1 MTVDCTYGLNPQQA
15 EAVINTEGP
24 MLIMAGAGSG
34 KTKVLTCRVAN
45 LLQKGVRPYRI
56 LAITFTNKAAAEM
69 RERVNNMSGPAA
81 KDVWLF
87 TFHAFCARFLR
98 MEIDKLPGYNKNF
111 AIYDTDDT
119 KKLIKGILK
128 ELNIDDNRFSP
139 NKILNKISEAKNK
152 LIDAEHFSQ
161 SIDSVDFND
170 KKVAEVYE
178 RYQTQLK
185 LNNALDFDDLLMLS
199 IKLLQEN
206 KEVREKY
213 QDSFDY
219 LLVDEYQ
226 DTNHAQYLL
235 TKFLAAKHRNICV
248 VGDADQ
254 SIYGWRG
261 ADIQNILDFEKDYP
275 DAKVIKLEQNYRS
288 TQIILD
294 AANAVI
300 ENNTGR
306 KPKNLWTENKSG
318 ADIIYFQAVDERD
331 EARFVIEQLQN
342 LQRTENKKLGDMA
355 ILYRT
360 NTQSRIFEEML
371 IKSGISYN
379 MVGGLKFY
387 ERKEIKDIIAYLR
400 VIFNPADSLS
410 LLRIINVPKRGIG
423 DASLAKIQAHA
434 AANNVSLFEAVSNAA
449 AIDGLSSRFVS
460 KLDDLAGIIF
470 ELMNLAN
477 EAPVE
482 DLIDRVLRDTGYLEE
497 LENERTPQAQSRI
510 DNLHELI
517 SVAQEFAASEEENN
531 LENFLAHVAL
541 VSDID
546 DTELGEDAITLMT
559 LHSSK
564 GLEFSVVFLVG
575 MEEGLFP
582 HARTL
587 MDETEI
593 EEERRLCYVGIT
605 RAKEK
610 LFLSSTKMRTIYG
623 NTVTYPPSRFLQE
636 IPARLVKTIKRQERF
651 SALENFKQ
659 VSEKYSARPQKPAS
673 TFNPH
678 SFMPQKPAAAA
689 GGTGTRFNTGDRVS
703 HSKWGE
709 GMVVSVKDSPD
720 GQEVKVAFAG
730 AGVRSLITGY
740 ALLKKSQHLS
750 GGHYGFRTCA
760 STGRSAETAQGN
772 TPSRIFILCTGCA
785 GDYRRRI

>member
-69 RERVNNMSGPAA
+69 RERVNNMSGPDA

-98 MEIDKLPGYNKNF
+98 MEIDKLPGYGGNF
-111 AIYDTDDT
+111 AIYDTADSQN
-119 KKLIKGILK
+119 LIKQILK
-128 ELNIDDNRFSP
+128 EMNLDDKRFQPSG
-139 NKILNKISEAKNK
+139 ILSRISNAKNA
-152 LIDAEHFSQ
+152 LQDAAAFARQ
-161 SIDSVDFND
+161 AGDFYEQ
-170 KKVAEVYE
+170 KVADIYSRYE
-178 RYQTQLK
+178 QKLQ

-213 QDSFDY
+213 QDRFDY

-423 DASLAKIQAHA
+423 DASLAKIQAYA

-470 ELMNLAN
+470 ELMNLAS

-564 GLEFSVVFLVG
+564 GLEFPVVFLVG

-730 AGVRSLITGY
+730 AGVRSLLTKY
-740 ALLKKSQHLS
+740 AVLKKL
-750 GGHYGFRTCA
+750 
-760 STGRSAETAQGN
+760 
-772 TPSRIFILCTGCA
+772 
-785 GDYRRRI
+785 

>member
-98 MEIDKLPGYNKNF
+98 MEIDKLPGYGGNF
-111 AIYDTDDT
+111 AIYDTADSQN
-119 KKLIKGILK
+119 LIKQILK
-128 ELNIDDNRFSP
+128 EMNLDDKRFQPSG
-139 NKILNKISEAKNK
+139 ILSRISNAKNA
-152 LIDAEHFSQ
+152 LQDAAAFARQ
-161 SIDSVDFND
+161 AGDFYEQ
-170 KKVAEVYE
+170 KVADIYSRYE
-178 RYQTQLK
+178 QKLQ

-213 QDSFDY
+213 QDRFDY

-423 DASLAKIQAHA
+423 DASLAKIQAYA

-470 ELMNLAN
+470 ELMNLAS

-517 SVAQEFAASEEENN
+517 RVAQEFAASEEENN

-564 GLEFSVVFLVG
+564 GLEFPVVFLVG

-730 AGVRSLITGY
+730 AGVRSLLTKY
-740 ALLKKSQHLS
+740 AVLKKL
-750 GGHYGFRTCA
+750 
-760 STGRSAETAQGN
+760 
-772 TPSRIFILCTGCA
+772 
-785 GDYRRRI
+785 

>member
-98 MEIDKLPGYNKNF
+98 MEIDKLPGYGGNF
-111 AIYDTDDT
+111 AIYDTADSQN
-119 KKLIKGILK
+119 LIKQILK
-128 ELNIDDNRFSP
+128 EMNLDDKRFQPSG
-139 NKILNKISEAKNK
+139 ILSRISNAKNA
-152 LIDAEHFSQ
+152 LQDAAAFVRQ
-161 SIDSVDFND
+161 AGDFYEQ
-170 KKVAEVYE
+170 KVADIYSRYE
-178 RYQTQLK
+178 QKLQ

-213 QDSFDY
+213 QDRFDY

-423 DASLAKIQAHA
+423 DASLAKIQAYA

-470 ELMNLAN
+470 ELMNLAS

-564 GLEFSVVFLVG
+564 GLEFPVVFLVG

-730 AGVRSLITGY
+730 AGVRSLLTKY
-740 ALLKKSQHLS
+740 AVLKKL
-750 GGHYGFRTCA
+750 
-760 STGRSAETAQGN
+760 
-772 TPSRIFILCTGCA
+772 
-785 GDYRRRI
+785 

>member
-98 MEIDKLPGYNKNF
+98 MEIDKLPGYGGNF
-111 AIYDTDDT
+111 AIYDTADSQN
-119 KKLIKGILK
+119 LIKQILK
-128 ELNIDDNRFSP
+128 EMNLDDKRFQPSG
-139 NKILNKISEAKNK
+139 ILSRISNAKNA
-152 LIDAEHFSQ
+152 LQDAAAFARQ
-161 SIDSVDFND
+161 AGDFYEQ
-170 KKVAEVYE
+170 KVADIYSRYE
-178 RYQTQLK
+178 QKLQ

-213 QDSFDY
+213 QDRFDY

-423 DASLAKIQAHA
+423 DASLAKIQAYA

-470 ELMNLAN
+470 ELMNLAS

-564 GLEFSVVFLVG
+564 GLEFPVVFLVG

-689 GGTGTRFNTGDRVS
+689 GGTGTHFNTGDRVS

-730 AGVRSLITGY
+730 AGVRSLLTKY
-740 ALLKKSQHLS
+740 AVLKKL
-750 GGHYGFRTCA
+750 
-760 STGRSAETAQGN
+760 
-772 TPSRIFILCTGCA
+772 
-785 GDYRRRI
+785 

>member
-98 MEIDKLPGYNKNF
+98 MEIDKLPGYGGNF
-111 AIYDTDDT
+111 AIYDTADSQN
-119 KKLIKGILK
+119 LIKQILK
-128 ELNIDDNRFSP
+128 EMNLDDKRFQPSG
-139 NKILNKISEAKNK
+139 ILSRISNAKNA
-152 LIDAEHFSQ
+152 LQDAAAFARQ
-161 SIDSVDFND
+161 AGDFYEQ
-170 KKVAEVYE
+170 KVADIYSRYE
-178 RYQTQLK
+178 QKMQ

-213 QDSFDY
+213 QDRFDY

-423 DASLAKIQAHA
+423 DASLAKIQAYA

-564 GLEFSVVFLVG
+564 GLEFPVVFLVG

-730 AGVRSLITGY
+730 AGVRSLLTKY
-740 ALLKKSQHLS
+740 AVLKKL
-750 GGHYGFRTCA
+750 
-760 STGRSAETAQGN
+760 
-772 TPSRIFILCTGCA
+772 
-785 GDYRRRI
+785 

>member
-24 MLIMAGAGSG
+24 ILIMAGAGSG

-98 MEIDKLPGYNKNF
+98 MEIDKLPGYGGNF
-111 AIYDTDDT
+111 AIYDTADSQN
-119 KKLIKGILK
+119 LIKQILK
-128 ELNIDDNRFSP
+128 EMNLDDKRFQPSG
-139 NKILNKISEAKNK
+139 ILSRISNAKNA
-152 LIDAEHFSQ
+152 LQDAAAFARQ
-161 SIDSVDFND
+161 AGDFYEQ
-170 KKVAEVYE
+170 KVADIYSRYE
-178 RYQTQLK
+178 QKLQ

-213 QDSFDY
+213 QDRFDY

-423 DASLAKIQAHA
+423 DASLAKIQAYA

-470 ELMNLAN
+470 ELMNLAS

-564 GLEFSVVFLVG
+564 GLEFPVVFLVG

-730 AGVRSLITGY
+730 AGVRSLLTKY
-740 ALLKKSQHLS
+740 AVLKKL
-750 GGHYGFRTCA
+750 
-760 STGRSAETAQGN
+760 
-772 TPSRIFILCTGCA
+772 
-785 GDYRRRI
+785 

>member
-98 MEIDKLPGYNKNF
+98 MEIDKLPGYGGNF
-111 AIYDTDDT
+111 AIYDTADSQN
-119 KKLIKGILK
+119 LIKQILK
-128 ELNIDDNRFSP
+128 EMNLDDKRFQPSG
-139 NKILNKISEAKNK
+139 ILSRISNAKNA
-152 LIDAEHFSQ
+152 LQDAAAFARQ
-161 SIDSVDFND
+161 AGDFYEQ
-170 KKVAEVYE
+170 KVADIYSRYE
-178 RYQTQLK
+178 QKLQ

-206 KEVREKY
+206 QEVREKY
-213 QDSFDY
+213 QDRFDY

-423 DASLAKIQAHA
+423 DASLAKIQAYA

-564 GLEFSVVFLVG
+564 GLEFPVVFLVG

-659 VSEKYSARPQKPAS
+659 VSEKYSTRPQKPAS

-730 AGVRSLITGY
+730 AGVRSLLTKY
-740 ALLKKSQHLS
+740 AVLKKL
-750 GGHYGFRTCA
+750 
-760 STGRSAETAQGN
+760 
-772 TPSRIFILCTGCA
+772 
-785 GDYRRRI
+785 

>member
-98 MEIDKLPGYNKNF
+98 MEIDKLPGYGGNF
-111 AIYDTDDT
+111 AIYDTADSQN
-119 KKLIKGILK
+119 LIKQILK
-128 ELNIDDNRFSP
+128 EMNLDDKRFQPSG
-139 NKILNKISEAKNK
+139 ILSRISNAKNA
-152 LIDAEHFSQ
+152 LQDAAAFARQ
-161 SIDSVDFND
+161 AGDFYEQ
-170 KKVAEVYE
+170 KVADIYSRYE
-178 RYQTQLK
+178 QKLQ

-213 QDSFDY
+213 QDRFDY

-275 DAKVIKLEQNYRS
+275 DAKVIKQEQNYRS

-423 DASLAKIQAHA
+423 DASLAKIQAYA

-564 GLEFSVVFLVG
+564 GLEFPVVFLVG

-703 HSKWGE
+703 HNRWGE

-730 AGVRSLITGY
+730 AGVRSLLTKY
-740 ALLKKSQHLS
+740 AVLKKL
-750 GGHYGFRTCA
+750 
-760 STGRSAETAQGN
+760 
-772 TPSRIFILCTGCA
+772 
-785 GDYRRRI
+785 

>member
-98 MEIDKLPGYNKNF
+98 MEIDKLPGYSGNF
-111 AIYDTDDT
+111 AIYDTADSQN
-119 KKLIKGILK
+119 LIKQILK
-128 ELNIDDNRFSP
+128 EMNLDDKRFQPSG
-139 NKILNKISEAKNK
+139 ILSRISNAKNALQDAAAFARQAGDFYEQK
-152 LIDAEHFSQ
+152 LADIYSR
-161 SIDSVDFND
+161 
-170 KKVAEVYE
+170 YE
-178 RYQTQLK
+178 QKLQ

-213 QDSFDY
+213 QDRFDY

-423 DASLAKIQAHA
+423 DASLAKIQAYA

-470 ELMNLAN
+470 ELMNLAS

-497 LENERTPQAQSRI
+497 LGNERTPQAQSRI

-564 GLEFSVVFLVG
+564 GLEFPVVFLVG

-636 IPARLVKTIKRQERF
+636 IPAHLVKTIKRQERF

-659 VSEKYSARPQKPAS
+659 VSEKYSTRPQKPAS

-730 AGVRSLITGY
+730 AGVRSLLTKY
-740 ALLKKSQHLS
+740 AVLKKL
-750 GGHYGFRTCA
+750 
-760 STGRSAETAQGN
+760 
-772 TPSRIFILCTGCA
+772 
-785 GDYRRRI
+785 

>member
-98 MEIDKLPGYNKNF
+98 MEIDKLPGYGGNF
-111 AIYDTDDT
+111 AIYDTADSQN
-119 KKLIKGILK
+119 LIKQILK
-128 ELNIDDNRFSP
+128 EMNLDDKRFQPSG
-139 NKILNKISEAKNK
+139 ILSRISNAKNA
-152 LIDAEHFSQ
+152 LQDAAAFARQ
-161 SIDSVDFND
+161 AGDFYEQ
-170 KKVAEVYE
+170 KVADIYSRYE
-178 RYQTQLK
+178 QKLQ

-213 QDSFDY
+213 QDRFDY

-261 ADIQNILDFEKDYP
+261 ADIQNILDFENDYP

-423 DASLAKIQAHA
+423 DASLAKIQAYA

-564 GLEFSVVFLVG
+564 GLEFPVVFLVG

-730 AGVRSLITGY
+730 AGVRSLLTKY
-740 ALLKKSQHLS
+740 AVLKKL
-750 GGHYGFRTCA
+750 
-760 STGRSAETAQGN
+760 
-772 TPSRIFILCTGCA
+772 
-785 GDYRRRI
+785 

>member
-98 MEIDKLPGYNKNF
+98 MEIDKLPGYGGNF
-111 AIYDTDDT
+111 AIYDTADSQN
-119 KKLIKGILK
+119 LIKQILK
-128 ELNIDDNRFSP
+128 EMNLDDKRFQPSG
-139 NKILNKISEAKNK
+139 ILSRISNAKNA
-152 LIDAEHFSQ
+152 LQDAAAFARQ
-161 SIDSVDFND
+161 AGDFYEQ
-170 KKVAEVYE
+170 KVADIYSRYE
-178 RYQTQLK
+178 QKLQ

-213 QDSFDY
+213 QDRFDY

-275 DAKVIKLEQNYRS
+275 NAKVIKLEQNYRS

-300 ENNTGR
+300 ENNTDR

-423 DASLAKIQAHA
+423 DASLAKIQAYA

-470 ELMNLAN
+470 ELMNLAS

-564 GLEFSVVFLVG
+564 GLEFPVVFLVG

-730 AGVRSLITGY
+730 AGVRSLLTKY
-740 ALLKKSQHLS
+740 AVLKKL
-750 GGHYGFRTCA
+750 
-760 STGRSAETAQGN
+760 
-772 TPSRIFILCTGCA
+772 
-785 GDYRRRI
+785 

>member
-98 MEIDKLPGYNKNF
+98 MEIDKLPGYGGNF
-111 AIYDTDDT
+111 AIYDTADSQN
-119 KKLIKGILK
+119 LIKQILK
-128 ELNIDDNRFSP
+128 EMNLDDKRFQPSG
-139 NKILNKISEAKNK
+139 ILSRISNAKNA
-152 LIDAEHFSQ
+152 LQDAAAFARQ
-161 SIDSVDFND
+161 AGDFYEQ
-170 KKVAEVYE
+170 KVADIYSRYE
-178 RYQTQLK
+178 QKLQ

-199 IKLLQEN
+199 IKLLQEK

-213 QDSFDY
+213 QDRFDY

-423 DASLAKIQAHA
+423 DASLAKIQAYA

-470 ELMNLAN
+470 ELMNLAS

-564 GLEFSVVFLVG
+564 GLEFPVVFLVG

-678 SFMPQKPAAAA
+678 SFMPQKPAAVA

-730 AGVRSLITGY
+730 AGVRSLLTKY
-740 ALLKKSQHLS
+740 AVLKKL
-750 GGHYGFRTCA
+750 
-760 STGRSAETAQGN
+760 
-772 TPSRIFILCTGCA
+772 
-785 GDYRRRI
+785 

>member
-98 MEIDKLPGYNKNF
+98 MEIDKLPGYGGNF
-111 AIYDTDDT
+111 AIYDTADSQN
-119 KKLIKGILK
+119 LIKQILK
-128 ELNIDDNRFSP
+128 EMNLDDKRFQPSG
-139 NKILNKISEAKNK
+139 ILSRISNAKNA
-152 LIDAEHFSQ
+152 LQDAAAFARQ
-161 SIDSVDFND
+161 AGDFYEQ
-170 KKVAEVYE
+170 KVADIYSRYE
-178 RYQTQLK
+178 QKLQ

-213 QDSFDY
+213 QDRFDY

-423 DASLAKIQAHA
+423 DASLAKIQAYA

-470 ELMNLAN
+470 ELMNLAS

-546 DTELGEDAITLMT
+546 DTELGEDVITLMT

-564 GLEFSVVFLVG
+564 GLEFPVVFLVG

-678 SFMPQKPAAAA
+678 SFMPQKLAAAA
-689 GGTGTRFNTGDRVS
+689 GGTAGMRFNTGDRVS

-730 AGVRSLITGY
+730 AGVRSLLTKY
-740 ALLKKSQHLS
+740 AVLKKL
-750 GGHYGFRTCA
+750 
-760 STGRSAETAQGN
+760 
-772 TPSRIFILCTGCA
+772 
-785 GDYRRRI
+785 

>member
-98 MEIDKLPGYNKNF
+98 MEIDKLPGYGGNF
-111 AIYDTDDT
+111 AIYDTADSQN
-119 KKLIKGILK
+119 LIKQILK
-128 ELNIDDNRFSP
+128 EMNLDDKRFQPSG
-139 NKILNKISEAKNK
+139 ILSRISNAKNA
-152 LIDAEHFSQ
+152 LQDAAAFARQ
-161 SIDSVDFND
+161 AGDFYEQ
-170 KKVAEVYE
+170 KVADIYSRYE
-178 RYQTQLK
+178 QKLQ

-213 QDSFDY
+213 QDRFDY

-423 DASLAKIQAHA
+423 NASLAKIQAYA

-564 GLEFSVVFLVG
+564 GLEFPVVFLVG

-730 AGVRSLITGY
+730 AGVRSLLTKY
-740 ALLKKSQHLS
+740 AVLKKL
-750 GGHYGFRTCA
+750 
-760 STGRSAETAQGN
+760 
-772 TPSRIFILCTGCA
+772 
-785 GDYRRRI
+785 

>member
-98 MEIDKLPGYNKNF
+98 MEIDKLPGYGGNF
-111 AIYDTDDT
+111 AIYDTADSQN
-119 KKLIKGILK
+119 LIKQILK
-128 ELNIDDNRFSP
+128 EMNLDDKRFQSSG
-139 NKILNKISEAKNK
+139 ILSRISNAKNA
-152 LIDAEHFSQ
+152 LQDAEAFARQ
-161 SIDSVDFND
+161 AGDFYEQ
-170 KKVAEVYE
+170 KVADIYSRYE
-178 RYQTQLK
+178 QKLQ

-213 QDSFDY
+213 QDRFDY

-423 DASLAKIQAHA
+423 DASLAKIQAYA

-564 GLEFSVVFLVG
+564 GLEFPVVFLVG

-582 HARTL
+582 HVRTL

-730 AGVRSLITGY
+730 AGVRSLLTKY
-740 ALLKKSQHLS
+740 AVLKKL
-750 GGHYGFRTCA
+750 
-760 STGRSAETAQGN
+760 
-772 TPSRIFILCTGCA
+772 
-785 GDYRRRI
+785 

>member
-45 LLQKGVRPYRI
+45 LLQNGVRPYRI

-98 MEIDKLPGYNKNF
+98 MEIDKLPGYGGNF
-111 AIYDTDDT
+111 AIYDTADSQN
-119 KKLIKGILK
+119 LIKQILK
-128 ELNIDDNRFSP
+128 EMNLDDKRFQPSG
-139 NKILNKISEAKNK
+139 ILSRISNAKNA
-152 LIDAEHFSQ
+152 LQDAAAFTRQ
-161 SIDSVDFND
+161 AGDFYEQ
-170 KKVAEVYE
+170 KVADIYSRYE
-178 RYQTQLK
+178 QKLQ

-213 QDSFDY
+213 QDRFDY

-379 MVGGLKFY
+379 MVGGFKFY

-423 DASLAKIQAHA
+423 DASLAKIQAYA

-482 DLIDRVLRDTGYLEE
+482 DLIDCVLRDTGYLEE

-564 GLEFSVVFLVG
+564 GLEFPVVFLVG

-730 AGVRSLITGY
+730 AGVRSLLTKY
-740 ALLKKSQHLS
+740 AVLKKL
-750 GGHYGFRTCA
+750 
-760 STGRSAETAQGN
+760 
-772 TPSRIFILCTGCA
+772 
-785 GDYRRRI
+785 

>member
-81 KDVWLF
+81 KDVWLC

-98 MEIDKLPGYNKNF
+98 MEIDKLPGYGGNF
-111 AIYDTDDT
+111 AIYDTADSQN
-119 KKLIKGILK
+119 LIKQILK
-128 ELNIDDNRFSP
+128 EMNLDDKRFQPSG
-139 NKILNKISEAKNK
+139 ILSRISNAKNA
-152 LIDAEHFSQ
+152 LQDAAAFARQ
-161 SIDSVDFND
+161 AGDFYEQ
-170 KKVAEVYE
+170 KVADIYSRYE
-178 RYQTQLK
+178 QKLQ

-213 QDSFDY
+213 QDRFDY

-423 DASLAKIQAHA
+423 DASLAKIQAYA

-564 GLEFSVVFLVG
+564 GLEFPVVFLVG

-659 VSEKYSARPQKPAS
+659 VSEKYSTRPQKPAS

-678 SFMPQKPAAAA
+678 SFMPQKPAGAA

-730 AGVRSLITGY
+730 AGVRSLLTKY
-740 ALLKKSQHLS
+740 AVLKKL
-750 GGHYGFRTCA
+750 
-760 STGRSAETAQGN
+760 
-772 TPSRIFILCTGCA
+772 
-785 GDYRRRI
+785 

>member
-98 MEIDKLPGYNKNF
+98 MEIDKLPGYGGNF
-111 AIYDTDDT
+111 AIYDTADSQN
-119 KKLIKGILK
+119 LIKQILK
-128 ELNIDDNRFSP
+128 EMNLDDKRFQPSG
-139 NKILNKISEAKNK
+139 ILSRISNAKNA
-152 LIDAEHFSQ
+152 LQDAAAFARQ
-161 SIDSVDFND
+161 AGDFYEQ
-170 KKVAEVYE
+170 KVADIYSRYE
-178 RYQTQLK
+178 QKLQ

-213 QDSFDY
+213 QDRFDY

-423 DASLAKIQAHA
+423 DASLAKIQAYA

-470 ELMNLAN
+470 ELMNLAS

-517 SVAQEFAASEEENN
+517 SVAQEFAAAEEENN

-564 GLEFSVVFLVG
+564 GLEFPVVFLVG

-703 HSKWGE
+703 HNRWGE

-730 AGVRSLITGY
+730 AGVRSLLTKY
-740 ALLKKSQHLS
+740 AVLKKL
-750 GGHYGFRTCA
+750 
-760 STGRSAETAQGN
+760 
-772 TPSRIFILCTGCA
+772 
-785 GDYRRRI
+785 

>member
-98 MEIDKLPGYNKNF
+98 MEIDKLPGYGGNF
-111 AIYDTDDT
+111 AIYDTADSQN
-119 KKLIKGILK
+119 LIKQILK
-128 ELNIDDNRFSP
+128 EMNLDDKRFQPSG
-139 NKILNKISEAKNK
+139 ILSRISNAKNA
-152 LIDAEHFSQ
+152 LQDAAAFARQ
-161 SIDSVDFND
+161 AGDFYEQ
-170 KKVAEVYE
+170 KVADVYS
-178 RYQTQLK
+178 RYEQKLQ

-213 QDSFDY
+213 QDRFDY

-226 DTNHAQYLL
+226 DTNHAQFLL

-423 DASLAKIQAHA
+423 DASLAKIQAYA

-470 ELMNLAN
+470 ELMNLAG

-564 GLEFSVVFLVG
+564 GLEFPVVFLVG

-730 AGVRSLITGY
+730 AGVRSLLTKY
-740 ALLKKSQHLS
+740 AVLKKL
-750 GGHYGFRTCA
+750 
-760 STGRSAETAQGN
+760 
-772 TPSRIFILCTGCA
+772 
-785 GDYRRRI
+785 

>member
-15 EAVINTEGP
+15 KAVINTEGP

-98 MEIDKLPGYNKNF
+98 MEIDKLPGYGGNF
-111 AIYDTDDT
+111 AIYDTADSQN
-119 KKLIKGILK
+119 LIKQILK
-128 ELNIDDNRFSP
+128 EMNLDDKRFQPSG
-139 NKILNKISEAKNK
+139 ILSRISNAKNA
-152 LIDAEHFSQ
+152 LQDAAAFARQ
-161 SIDSVDFND
+161 AGDFYEQ
-170 KKVAEVYE
+170 KVADIYSRYE
-178 RYQTQLK
+178 QKLQ

-213 QDSFDY
+213 QDRFDY

-306 KPKNLWTENKSG
+306 KPKNLWTENRNG

-423 DASLAKIQAHA
+423 DASLAKIQAYA

-470 ELMNLAN
+470 ELMNLAS

-564 GLEFSVVFLVG
+564 GLEFPVVFLVG

-659 VSEKYSARPQKPAS
+659 VNEKYSTRPQKPAS

-730 AGVRSLITGY
+730 AGVRSLLTKY
-740 ALLKKSQHLS
+740 AVLKKL
-750 GGHYGFRTCA
+750 
-760 STGRSAETAQGN
+760 
-772 TPSRIFILCTGCA
+772 
-785 GDYRRRI
+785 

>member
-98 MEIDKLPGYNKNF
+98 MEIDKLPGYGGNF
-111 AIYDTDDT
+111 AIYDTADSQN
-119 KKLIKGILK
+119 LIKQILK
-128 ELNIDDNRFSP
+128 EMNLDDKRFQPSG
-139 NKILNKISEAKNK
+139 ILSRISNAKNA
-152 LIDAEHFSQ
+152 LQDAAAFARQ
-161 SIDSVDFND
+161 AGDFYEQ
-170 KKVAEVYE
+170 KVADIYSRYE
-178 RYQTQLK
+178 QKLQ

-199 IKLLQEN
+199 IKLLLEN

-213 QDSFDY
+213 QDRFDY

-423 DASLAKIQAHA
+423 DASLAKIQAYA

-564 GLEFSVVFLVG
+564 GLEFPVVFLVG

-636 IPARLVKTIKRQERF
+636 IPAHLVKTIKRQERF

-730 AGVRSLITGY
+730 AGVRSLLTKY
-740 ALLKKSQHLS
+740 AVLKKL
-750 GGHYGFRTCA
+750 
-760 STGRSAETAQGN
+760 
-772 TPSRIFILCTGCA
+772 
-785 GDYRRRI
+785 

>member
-1 MTVDCTYGLNPQQA
+1 MTVDCTYGLNSQQA

-98 MEIDKLPGYNKNF
+98 MEIDKLPGYGGNF
-111 AIYDTDDT
+111 AIYDTADSQN
-119 KKLIKGILK
+119 LIKQILK
-128 ELNIDDNRFSP
+128 EMNLDDKRFQPSG
-139 NKILNKISEAKNK
+139 ILSRISNAKNA
-152 LIDAEHFSQ
+152 LQDAAAFARQ
-161 SIDSVDFND
+161 AGDFYEQ
-170 KKVAEVYE
+170 KVADIYSRYE
-178 RYQTQLK
+178 QKLQ

-213 QDSFDY
+213 QDRFDY

-423 DASLAKIQAHA
+423 DASLAKIQAYA
-434 AANNVSLFEAVSNAA
+434 AVNNVSLFEAVSNAA

-482 DLIDRVLRDTGYLEE
+482 DLIDRVLRNTGYLEE

-564 GLEFSVVFLVG
+564 GLEFPVVFLVG

-636 IPARLVKTIKRQERF
+636 IPGRLVKTIKRQERF

-678 SFMPQKPAAAA
+678 SFMLQKPAAAA

-730 AGVRSLITGY
+730 AGVRSLLTKY
-740 ALLKKSQHLS
+740 AVLKKL
-750 GGHYGFRTCA
+750 
-760 STGRSAETAQGN
+760 
-772 TPSRIFILCTGCA
+772 
-785 GDYRRRI
+785 

>member
-98 MEIDKLPGYNKNF
+98 MEIDKLPGYGGNF
-111 AIYDTDDT
+111 AIYDTADSQN
-119 KKLIKGILK
+119 LIKQILK
-128 ELNIDDNRFSP
+128 EMNLDDKRFQPSG
-139 NKILNKISEAKNK
+139 ILSRISNAKNA
-152 LIDAEHFSQ
+152 LQDAAAFARQ
-161 SIDSVDFND
+161 AGDFYEQ
-170 KKVAEVYE
+170 KVADIYSRYE
-178 RYQTQLK
+178 QKLQ

-213 QDSFDY
+213 QDRFDY

-423 DASLAKIQAHA
+423 DASLAKIQAYA
-434 AANNVSLFEAVSNAA
+434 AASNVSLFEAVSNAA

-564 GLEFSVVFLVG
+564 GLEFPVVFLVG

-659 VSEKYSARPQKPAS
+659 ISEKYSARPQKPAS

-689 GGTGTRFNTGDRVS
+689 CGTAGTRFNTGDRVS

-730 AGVRSLITGY
+730 AGVRSLLTKY
-740 ALLKKSQHLS
+740 AVLKKL
-750 GGHYGFRTCA
+750 
-760 STGRSAETAQGN
+760 
-772 TPSRIFILCTGCA
+772 
-785 GDYRRRI
+785 

>member
-24 MLIMAGAGSG
+24 IMAGAGSG

-98 MEIDKLPGYNKNF
+98 MEIDKLPGYGGNF
-111 AIYDTDDT
+111 AIYDTADSQN
-119 KKLIKGILK
+119 LIKQILK
-128 ELNIDDNRFSP
+128 EMNLDDKRFQPSG
-139 NKILNKISEAKNK
+139 ILSRISNAKNA
-152 LIDAEHFSQ
+152 LQDAAAFARQ
-161 SIDSVDFND
+161 AGDFYEQ
-170 KKVAEVYE
+170 KVADIYSRYE
-178 RYQTQLK
+178 QKLQ

-213 QDSFDY
+213 QDRFDY

-261 ADIQNILDFEKDYP
+261 ADIQNIIDFEKDYP

-423 DASLAKIQAHA
+423 DASLAKIQAYA

-546 DTELGEDAITLMT
+546 DMELGEDAITLMT

-564 GLEFSVVFLVG
+564 GLEFPVVFLVG

-730 AGVRSLITGY
+730 AGVRSLLTKY
-740 ALLKKSQHLS
+740 AVLKKL
-750 GGHYGFRTCA
+750 
-760 STGRSAETAQGN
+760 
-772 TPSRIFILCTGCA
+772 
-785 GDYRRRI
+785 

>member
-98 MEIDKLPGYNKNF
+98 MEIDKLPGYGGNF
-111 AIYDTDDT
+111 AIYDTADSQN
-119 KKLIKGILK
+119 LIKQILK
-128 ELNIDDNRFSP
+128 EMNLDDKRFQPSGILSRIS
-139 NKILNKISEAKNK
+139 NAKIAL
-152 LIDAEHFSQ
+152 Q
-161 SIDSVDFND
+161 DSAAFARQAGDFYEQ
-170 KKVAEVYE
+170 KVADIYSRYE
-178 RYQTQLK
+178 QKLQ

-213 QDSFDY
+213 QDRFDY

-423 DASLAKIQAHA
+423 DASLAKIQAYA

-564 GLEFSVVFLVG
+564 GLEFPVVFLVG

-730 AGVRSLITGY
+730 AGVRSLLTKY
-740 ALLKKSQHLS
+740 AVLKKL
-750 GGHYGFRTCA
+750 
-760 STGRSAETAQGN
+760 
-772 TPSRIFILCTGCA
+772 
-785 GDYRRRI
+785 

>member
-98 MEIDKLPGYNKNF
+98 MEIDKLPGYGGNF
-111 AIYDTDDT
+111 AIYDTADSQN
-119 KKLIKGILK
+119 LIKQILK
-128 ELNIDDNRFSP
+128 EMNLDDKRFQPSG
-139 NKILNKISEAKNK
+139 ILSRISNAKNA
-152 LIDAEHFSQ
+152 LQDAAAFARQ
-161 SIDSVDFND
+161 AGDFYEQ
-170 KKVAEVYE
+170 KVADIYSRYE
-178 RYQTQLK
+178 QKLQ

-213 QDSFDY
+213 QDRFDY

-261 ADIQNILDFEKDYP
+261 ADIQNILDFEKDYS

-423 DASLAKIQAHA
+423 DASLAKIQAYA

-564 GLEFSVVFLVG
+564 GLEFPVVFLVG

-673 TFNPH
+673 TFNSH

-730 AGVRSLITGY
+730 AGVRSLLTKY
-740 ALLKKSQHLS
+740 AVLKKL
-750 GGHYGFRTCA
+750 
-760 STGRSAETAQGN
+760 
-772 TPSRIFILCTGCA
+772 
-785 GDYRRRI
+785 

>member
-98 MEIDKLPGYNKNF
+98 MEIDKLPGYGGNF
-111 AIYDTDDT
+111 AIYDTADSQN
-119 KKLIKGILK
+119 LIKQILK
-128 ELNIDDNRFSP
+128 EMNLDDKRFQPSG
-139 NKILNKISEAKNK
+139 ILSRISNAKNA
-152 LIDAEHFSQ
+152 LQDAAAFARQ
-161 SIDSVDFND
+161 AGDFYEQ
-170 KKVAEVYE
+170 KVADIYSRYE
-178 RYQTQLK
+178 QKLQ
-185 LNNALDFDDLLMLS
+185 LNNALDFDDLL
-199 IKLLQEN
+199 
-206 KEVREKY
+206 
-213 QDSFDY
+213 DY

-261 ADIQNILDFEKDYP
+261 ADIQNIIDFEKDYP

-423 DASLAKIQAHA
+423 DASLAKIQAYA

-546 DTELGEDAITLMT
+546 DMELGEDAITLMT

-564 GLEFSVVFLVG
+564 GLEFPVVFLVG

-730 AGVRSLITGY
+730 AGVRSLLTKY
-740 ALLKKSQHLS
+740 AVLKKL
-750 GGHYGFRTCA
+750 
-760 STGRSAETAQGN
+760 
-772 TPSRIFILCTGCA
+772 
-785 GDYRRRI
+785 

>member
-98 MEIDKLPGYNKNF
+98 MEIDKLPGYGGNF
-111 AIYDTDDT
+111 AIYDTADSQNLM
-119 KKLIKGILK
+119 KQILK
-128 ELNIDDNRFSP
+128 EMNLDDKRFQPSG
-139 NKILNKISEAKNK
+139 ILSRISNAKNA
-152 LIDAEHFSQ
+152 LQDAAAFARQ
-161 SIDSVDFND
+161 AGDFYEQ
-170 KKVAEVYE
+170 KVADIYSRYE
-178 RYQTQLK
+178 QKLQ

-213 QDSFDY
+213 QDRFDY

-387 ERKEIKDIIAYLR
+387 ERKEIKDIIAYMR

-423 DASLAKIQAHA
+423 DASLAKIQAYA

-564 GLEFSVVFLVG
+564 GLEFPVVFLVG

-659 VSEKYSARPQKPAS
+659 VSEKYSTRPQKPAS

-730 AGVRSLITGY
+730 AGVRSLLTKY
-740 ALLKKSQHLS
+740 AVLKKL
-750 GGHYGFRTCA
+750 
-760 STGRSAETAQGN
+760 
-772 TPSRIFILCTGCA
+772 
-785 GDYRRRI
+785 

>member
-98 MEIDKLPGYNKNF
+98 MEIDKLPGYGGNF
-111 AIYDTDDT
+111 AIYDTADSQN
-119 KKLIKGILK
+119 LIKQILK
-128 ELNIDDNRFSP
+128 EMNLDDKRFQPSG
-139 NKILNKISEAKNK
+139 ILSRISNAKNA
-152 LIDAEHFSQ
+152 LQDAAAFARQ
-161 SIDSVDFND
+161 AGDFYEQ
-170 KKVAEVYE
+170 KVADIYSRYE
-178 RYQTQLK
+178 QKLQ

-213 QDSFDY
+213 QDRFDY

-294 AANAVI
+294 AGNAVI

-423 DASLAKIQAHA
+423 DASLAKIQAYA

-470 ELMNLAN
+470 ELMNLAG

-564 GLEFSVVFLVG
+564 GLEFPVVFLVG

-730 AGVRSLITGY
+730 AGVRSLLTKY
-740 ALLKKSQHLS
+740 AVLKKL
-750 GGHYGFRTCA
+750 
-760 STGRSAETAQGN
+760 
-772 TPSRIFILCTGCA
+772 
-785 GDYRRRI
+785 

>member
-69 RERVNNMSGPAA
+69 RERVDKMAGAAA

-98 MEIDKLPGYNKNF
+98 MEIDKLPGYGGNF
-111 AIYDTDDT
+111 AIYDTADSQN
-119 KKLIKGILK
+119 LIKQILK
-128 ELNIDDNRFSP
+128 EMNLDDKRFQPSG
-139 NKILNKISEAKNK
+139 ILSRISNAKNALK
-152 LIDAEHFSQ
+152 DAEAFARQ
-161 SIDSVDFND
+161 AGDFYEQ
-170 KKVAEVYE
+170 KVADIYSCYE
-178 RYQTQLK
+178 QKLQ

-213 QDSFDY
+213 QDRFDY
-219 LLVDEYQ
+219 LSRTSLFSCKS
-226 DTNHAQYLL
+226 LM
-235 TKFLAAKHRNICV
+235 
-248 VGDADQ
+248 
-254 SIYGWRG
+254 
-261 ADIQNILDFEKDYP
+261 DFENDYP

-423 DASLAKIQAHA
+423 DASLAKIQAYA

-470 ELMNLAN
+470 ELMNLAG

-564 GLEFSVVFLVG
+564 GLEFPVVFLVG

-730 AGVRSLITGY
+730 AGVRSLLTKY
-740 ALLKKSQHLS
+740 AVLKKL
-750 GGHYGFRTCA
+750 
-760 STGRSAETAQGN
+760 
-772 TPSRIFILCTGCA
+772 
-785 GDYRRRI
+785 

>member
-98 MEIDKLPGYNKNF
+98 MEIDKLPGYGGNF
-111 AIYDTDDT
+111 AIYDTADSQN
-119 KKLIKGILK
+119 LIKQILK
-128 ELNIDDNRFSP
+128 EMNLDDKRFQPSG
-139 NKILNKISEAKNK
+139 ILSRISNAKNA
-152 LIDAEHFSQ
+152 LQDAAAFTRQ
-161 SIDSVDFND
+161 AGDFYEQ
-170 KKVAEVYE
+170 KVADIYSRYE
-178 RYQTQLK
+178 QKLQ

-213 QDSFDY
+213 QDRFDY

-423 DASLAKIQAHA
+423 DASLAKIQAYA

-564 GLEFSVVFLVG
+564 GLEFPVVFLVG

-730 AGVRSLITGY
+730 AGVRSLLTKY
-740 ALLKKSQHLS
+740 AVLKKL
-750 GGHYGFRTCA
+750 
-760 STGRSAETAQGN
+760 
-772 TPSRIFILCTGCA
+772 
-785 GDYRRRI
+785 

>member
-24 MLIMAGAGSG
+24 LLIMAGAGSG

-98 MEIDKLPGYNKNF
+98 MEIDKLPGYGGNF
-111 AIYDTDDT
+111 AIYDTADSQN
-119 KKLIKGILK
+119 LIKQILK
-128 ELNIDDNRFSP
+128 EMNLDDKRFQPSG
-139 NKILNKISEAKNK
+139 ILSRISNAKNA
-152 LIDAEHFSQ
+152 LQDAASFARQ
-161 SIDSVDFND
+161 AGDFYEQ
-170 KKVAEVYE
+170 KVADIYSRYE
-178 RYQTQLK
+178 QKLQ
-185 LNNALDFDDLLMLS
+185 LNNALDFDDLLMFS

-213 QDSFDY
+213 QDRFDY

-423 DASLAKIQAHA
+423 DASLAKIQAYA

-470 ELMNLAN
+470 ELMNLAG

-564 GLEFSVVFLVG
+564 GLEFPVVFLVG

-730 AGVRSLITGY
+730 AGVRSLLTKY
-740 ALLKKSQHLS
+740 AVLKKL
-750 GGHYGFRTCA
+750 
-760 STGRSAETAQGN
+760 
-772 TPSRIFILCTGCA
+772 
-785 GDYRRRI
+785 

>member
-119 KKLIKGILK
+119 KKLIKDILK

-213 QDSFDY
+213 QERFDY

-226 DTNHAQYLL
+226 DTNHVQYLL
-235 TKFLAAKHRNICV
+235 TKILAEKHRNICV

-288 TQIILD
+288 TQVILD

-423 DASLAKIQAHA
+423 DASLAKIQAYA

-470 ELMNLAN
+470 ELMNLAS

-564 GLEFSVVFLVG
+564 GLEFPVVFLVG

-730 AGVRSLITGY
+730 AGVRSLLTKY
-740 ALLKKSQHLS
+740 AVLKKL
-750 GGHYGFRTCA
+750 
-760 STGRSAETAQGN
+760 
-772 TPSRIFILCTGCA
+772 
-785 GDYRRRI
+785 

>member
-98 MEIDKLPGYNKNF
+98 MEIDKLPGYGGNF
-111 AIYDTDDT
+111 AIYDTADSQN
-119 KKLIKGILK
+119 LIKQILK
-128 ELNIDDNRFSP
+128 EMNLDDKRFQPSG
-139 NKILNKISEAKNK
+139 ILSRISNAKNA
-152 LIDAEHFSQ
+152 LQDAAAFARQ
-161 SIDSVDFND
+161 AGDFYEQ
-170 KKVAEVYE
+170 KVADIYSRYE
-178 RYQTQLK
+178 QKLQ

-213 QDSFDY
+213 QDRFDY

-318 ADIIYFQAVDERD
+318 AEIIYFQAVDERD

-423 DASLAKIQAHA
+423 DASLTKIQAYA

-470 ELMNLAN
+470 ELMNLAS

-564 GLEFSVVFLVG
+564 GLEFPVVFLVG

-636 IPARLVKTIKRQERF
+636 IPAHLVKTIKRQERF

-689 GGTGTRFNTGDRVS
+689 GGTGTRFKTGDRVS

-730 AGVRSLITGY
+730 AGVRSLLTKY
-740 ALLKKSQHLS
+740 AVLKKL
-750 GGHYGFRTCA
+750 
-760 STGRSAETAQGN
+760 
-772 TPSRIFILCTGCA
+772 
-785 GDYRRRI
+785 

>member
-98 MEIDKLPGYNKNF
+98 MEIDKLPGYSGNF
-111 AIYDTDDT
+111 AIYDTADSQN
-119 KKLIKGILK
+119 LIKQILK
-128 ELNIDDNRFSP
+128 EMNLDDKRFQPSG
-139 NKILNKISEAKNK
+139 ILSRISNAKNA
-152 LIDAEHFSQ
+152 LQDAAAFARQ
-161 SIDSVDFND
+161 AGDFYEQ
-170 KKVAEVYE
+170 KVADIYSRYE
-178 RYQTQLK
+178 QKLQ

-213 QDSFDY
+213 QDRFDY

-235 TKFLAAKHRNICV
+235 TKFLAAKYRNICV

-379 MVGGLKFY
+379 MVGGIKFY

-423 DASLAKIQAHA
+423 DASLAKIQAYA

-564 GLEFSVVFLVG
+564 GLEFPIVFLVG

-730 AGVRSLITGY
+730 AGVRSLLTKY
-740 ALLKKSQHLS
+740 AVLKKL
-750 GGHYGFRTCA
+750 
-760 STGRSAETAQGN
+760 
-772 TPSRIFILCTGCA
+772 
-785 GDYRRRI
+785 

>member
-98 MEIDKLPGYNKNF
+98 MEIDKLPGYGGNF
-111 AIYDTDDT
+111 AIYDTADSQN
-119 KKLIKGILK
+119 LIKQILK
-128 ELNIDDNRFSP
+128 EMNLDDKRFQPSG
-139 NKILNKISEAKNK
+139 ILSRISNAKND
-152 LIDAEHFSQ
+152 LQDAAAFARQ
-161 SIDSVDFND
+161 AGDFYEQ
-170 KKVAEVYE
+170 KVADIYSRYE
-178 RYQTQLK
+178 QKLQ

-213 QDSFDY
+213 QDRFDY

-423 DASLAKIQAHA
+423 DASLAKIQAYA

-470 ELMNLAN
+470 ELMNLAS

-564 GLEFSVVFLVG
+564 GLEFPVVFLVG

-730 AGVRSLITGY
+730 AGVRSLLTKY
-740 ALLKKSQHLS
+740 AVLKKL
-750 GGHYGFRTCA
+750 
-760 STGRSAETAQGN
+760 
-772 TPSRIFILCTGCA
+772 
-785 GDYRRRI
+785 